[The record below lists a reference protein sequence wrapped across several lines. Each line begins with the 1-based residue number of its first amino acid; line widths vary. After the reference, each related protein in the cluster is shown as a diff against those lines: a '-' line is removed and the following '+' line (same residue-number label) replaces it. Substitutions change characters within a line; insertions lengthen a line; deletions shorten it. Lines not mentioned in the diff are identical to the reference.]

1 MENSLPTS
9 RWAGW
14 RAERRR
20 TGLAGVDHVPAL
32 PARPLVPPRL
42 WAPPQHRTADCA
54 TCWGQRMIWE
64 PGPLGLLPVVC
75 DGCAGTG
82 RVSVS

>member
-1 MENSLPTS
+1 MTNPSSS
-9 RWAGW
+9 RWVGW

-20 TGLAGVDHVPAL
+20 AGLEHAPAL

-42 WAPPQHRTADCA
+42 WTPPASRTADCA

-82 RVSVS
+82 RVAA